1 MSPAITPK
9 NGWLRRSIAWCFA
22 WLLRHGQRPY
32 AIWLLS
38 SLSVLDGV
46 VPMMPAEFMALALM
60 ILQPQRL
67 VLVAT
72 TFAFSAAVSAGLLA
86 TLIAGLAEATALPG
100 WIEGERQGT
109 GWVQAVALIQSWGAP
124 ALVLAAIFPD
134 SPRTSIAVAALAGFE
149 PIRITIFVLAGKTL
163 LYGLL
168 ALAVR
173 YMPSRWPQRKN
184 RSRLRSRLVQRPL
197 QRFIA
202 LRRWVHLRA
211 HQASTERGSP

>member
-1 MSPAITPK
+1 
-9 NGWLRRSIAWCFA
+9 
-22 WLLRHGQRPY
+22 
-32 AIWLLS
+32 
-38 SLSVLDGV
+38 
-46 VPMMPAEFMALALM
+46 MMPAEFMAVALM
-60 ILQPQRL
+60 ILQPHRV

-72 TFAFSAAVSAGLLA
+72 TFAISAAVSAGLLA
-86 TLIAGLAEATALPG
+86 TLIAGLAQATAWPG

-109 GWVQAVALIQSWGAP
+109 GWAQALAWIESWGAP
-124 ALVLAAIFPD
+124 ALGLAAIFPD

-173 YMPSRWPQRKN
+173 HIPSRWPQRKN
-184 RSRLRSRLVQRPL
+184 GSQLRGRLVQRPL
-197 QRFIA
+197 RRFIA

-211 HQASTERGSP
+211 HQASIDRRSP

>member
-1 MSPAITPK
+1 MNPAITPK
-9 NGWLRRSIAWCFA
+9 NGWLRRSIAWCSG

-32 AIWLLS
+32 AIWILS
-38 SLSVLDGV
+38 SLSILDGV
-46 VPMMPAEFMALALM
+46 FPMMPAEFMALALM
-60 ILQPQRL
+60 ILQPHRV

-72 TFAFSAAVSAGLLA
+72 TFAISAAVSAGLLA
-86 TLIAGLAEATALPG
+86 TLIVGLAQATAWPG

-109 GWVQAVALIQSWGAP
+109 GWAQALAWIESWGAP
-124 ALVLAAIFPD
+124 ALGLAAIFPD

-184 RSRLRSRLVQRPL
+184 GSRLRGRLVQRPL
-197 QRFIA
+197 RRFIA

-211 HQASTERGSP
+211 HQASIDRRSP